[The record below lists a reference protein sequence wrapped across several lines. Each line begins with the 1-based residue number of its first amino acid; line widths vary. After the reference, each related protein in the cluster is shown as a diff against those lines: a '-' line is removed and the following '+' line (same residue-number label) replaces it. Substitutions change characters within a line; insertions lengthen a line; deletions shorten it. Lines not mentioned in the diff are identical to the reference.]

1 MNPSRPPK
9 KLVASRPRPPR
20 PAVHAIVE
28 DVVGCKW
35 TLTVIDLVRR
45 GVKRPGAMQRSVEGL
60 TQKVLNERLRK
71 LVSFGVLA
79 KHSYPE
85 VPPRVE
91 YELTEFGQ
99 RFVGVLDAIAALERD
114 AGASAAQRAFD
125 QTE

>member
-1 MNPSRPPK
+1 M
-9 KLVASRPRPPR
+9 
-20 PAVHAIVE
+20 VE

-71 LVSFGVLA
+71 LVNFGVLA

-114 AGASAAQRAFD
+114 AGASSAQRSFD
-125 QTE
+125 QAE

>member
-1 MNPSRPPK
+1 MTSSYARGKMSGSRSRP
-9 KLVASRPRPPR
+9 SR
-20 PAVHAIVE
+20 PAVHAMVE

-91 YELTEFGQ
+91 YELTDFGR

-114 AGASAAQRAFD
+114 AGASAAQRTFD
-125 QTE
+125 QAQ